1 MIQNSIS
8 KISHYHIQHKYYWD
22 YTSILDKLLNFTCS
36 KLILGFDIL
45 ILKNHRNTIESILN
59 KKKERKKTHGSR
71 NKVI

>member
-59 KKKERKKTHGSR
+59 KKKKERKLMAQETK
-71 NKVI
+71 